1 VEHNQLVV
9 QVDFQLMDIQEQLA
23 LNSKVEIQRMKVAAA
38 VVATSVAVVAE
49 ITPVVQ
55 VDQALLHF

>member
-1 VEHNQLVV
+1 
-9 QVDFQLMDIQEQLA
+9 MDIQEQLA